1 MIVESSE
8 MARKSATAG
17 SRGGEEEVQGCERT
31 EGAGEMVKMSKNYR
45 IDHNGQKIAILSP
58 VSVFFRGLAL

>member
-17 SRGGEEEVQGCERT
+17 SRGGEEEVQGCEGT
-31 EGAGEMVKMSKNYR
+31 VGAGEMVKMSKNYR
-45 IDHNGQKIAILSP
+45 IDP
-58 VSVFFRGLAL
+58 